1 MFGTACKQI
10 VIVTCVYGYSVHK
23 VSATVDFRSF
33 FISMRDDLR
42 FEMIYKIVA
51 IAIVEVSC
59 SGVDIDMLV

>member
-1 MFGTACKQI
+1 
-10 VIVTCVYGYSVHK
+10 
-23 VSATVDFRSF
+23 
-33 FISMRDDLR
+33 MRDDLR